1 MIKEMYKNLGIDENV
16 YNFTKNIENE
26 LKDRFAKIDEV
37 AEYNQLKVMKA
48 FQKNQVSEAHL
59 GVSTG
64 YGYNDIGRDT
74 LEKVYADVFGTEDAL
89 VRPQIT
95 CGTHALGIALS
106 ANLRPGDKI
115 LYISGKPYDTLE
127 EVIGIRE
134 SKGSL
139 AEYGI
144 KYGQVDLLPN
154 GDFDFDGIKKAIT
167 SDVKMVGIQRSKG
180 YETRPTI
187 SVEKTGQVIN
197 FVKEINKDIKV
208 KKINEKITKDNI
220 NILFEDNYDYI
231 IDACDTVIV
240 KKLLI
245 KLCKEKNINF
255 LTVCGMGKKLDI
267 TKIKICDI
275 KDTSYD
281 PIAKSLRKYIKDEKI
296 RGKVMCVFSSEKPNN
311 TNKEVIA
318 SMMPVPSVAGIYAA
332 NYILQ
337 DIIKK

>member
-1 MIKEMYKNLGIDENV
+1 MKMYII
-16 YNFTKNIENE
+16 YKNIENE

-37 AEYNQLKVMKA
+37 AEYKSIKSYESISEEI
-48 FQKNQVSEAHL
+48 KVSEAHL

-187 SVEKTGQVIN
+187 SVEKNRSGN
-197 FVKEINKDIKV
+197 
-208 KKINEKITKDNI
+208 
-220 NILFEDNYDYI
+220 
-231 IDACDTVIV
+231 
-240 KKLLI
+240 
-245 KLCKEKNINF
+245 
-255 LTVCGMGKKLDI
+255 
-267 TKIKICDI
+267 
-275 KDTSYD
+275 
-281 PIAKSLRKYIKDEKI
+281 
-296 RGKVMCVFSSEKPNN
+296 
-311 TNKEVIA
+311 
-318 SMMPVPSVAGIYAA
+318 
-332 NYILQ
+332 
-337 DIIKK
+337 

>member
-154 GDFDFDGIKKAIT
+154 GDFDFDGGDHAGFAAAG
-167 SDVKMVGIQRSKG
+167 M
-180 YETRPTI
+180 
-187 SVEKTGQVIN
+187 
-197 FVKEINKDIKV
+197 
-208 KKINEKITKDNI
+208 
-220 NILFEDNYDYI
+220 LFFQFH
-231 IDACDTVIV
+231 TVIQMQ
-240 KKLLI
+240 I
-245 KLCKEKNINF
+245 HFFQSFMIQFRAEGRI
-255 LTVCGMGKKLDI
+255 
-267 TKIKICDI
+267 
-275 KDTSYD
+275 
-281 PIAKSLRKYIKDEKI
+281 
-296 RGKVMCVFSSEKPNN
+296 
-311 TNKEVIA
+311 
-318 SMMPVPSVAGIYAA
+318 
-332 NYILQ
+332 
-337 DIIKK
+337 